1 MNLKDY
7 REQALQFAE
16 YEEELYPMVA
26 LAEETGEFLG
36 IFAKALRGD
45 DLQKRFGTEEALRE
59 AVLKEAG
66 DVLWQ
71 LTNAL
76 NEAGLTIEEAAEL
89 NIKKLTD
96 RKNRGV
102 IRGSGDSR

>member
-16 YEEELYPMVA
+16 YEDEHYPFVA

-36 IFAKALRGD
+36 IFAKTLRGD
-45 DLQKRFGTEEALRE
+45 DLERRFGTRDALRE

-76 NEAGLTIEEAAEL
+76 NEVGLTIEEAAEL

-102 IRGSGDSR
+102 IKGHGDDR